1 MPYSGSGLL
10 RKQLEI
16 RKAIKMANFV
26 LVHGA
31 WHGGWCWV
39 RVAAQLVQQG
49 HRVLI
54 PTLTGLGDRVHLLNR
69 DVNLDTHIQD
79 VIGTIEA
86 EELTEV
92 TLCGH
97 SYGGVVITGAADRV
111 ADRISSIVYLDAFI
125 PEDGQAQR
133 DLISVK
139 RQADADLM
147 VSEQGDGWKVPPRSA
162 ESFMVQSPEDRDWV
176 NRRCVPHPYA
186 TMTQPV
192 SLTGNWKNISR
203 KTFIKAGLY
212 TTSPFGP
219 FAEAAKNDPDWQY
232 EEIDAGHDIMLDAPK
247 ELSDAL
253 VRAAA
258 L

>member
-1 MPYSGSGLL
+1 
-10 RKQLEI
+10 
-16 RKAIKMANFV
+16 MANFI

-39 RVAAQLVQQG
+39 RVATQLTQQG
-49 HRVLI
+49 HRVLT
-54 PTLTGLGDRVHLLNR
+54 PTLTDLGDRTHLLSR

-79 VIGTIEA
+79 VVAAIET

-92 TLCGH
+92 TLCAH
-97 SYGGVVITGAADRV
+97 SYGGVVITGAADRLSE
-111 ADRISSIVYLDAFI
+111 RISSIVYLDAFI

-133 DLISVK
+133 DLIPVE

-147 VSEQGDGWKVPPRSA
+147 VKQQGDGWKVPPRSA
-162 ESFMVQSPEDRDWV
+162 ESFMVQSKADRDWV
-176 NRRCVPHPYA
+176 DRRCVPHPYA
-186 TMTQPV
+186 TMTQPI
-192 SLTGNWKNISR
+192 SLTGGWKNIPR

-219 FAEAAKNDPDWQY
+219 FAEAARNNPEWHY
-232 EEIDAGHDIMLDAPK
+232 EEIDAGHDVMLDAPK
-247 ELSDAL
+247 ELTEAL
-253 VRAAA
+253 MRAAA

>member
-1 MPYSGSGLL
+1 M
-10 RKQLEI
+10 
-16 RKAIKMANFV
+16 
-26 LVHGA
+26 
-31 WHGGWCWV
+31 
-39 RVAAQLVQQG
+39 
-49 HRVLI
+49 
-54 PTLTGLGDRVHLLNR
+54 LTRR
-69 DVNLDTHIQD
+69 R
-79 VIGTIEA
+79 
-86 EELTEV
+86 
-92 TLCGH
+92 
-97 SYGGVVITGAADRV
+97 VVITGAADRV

-219 FAEAAKNDPDWQY
+219 FAEAAKNDPDWRY

>member
-1 MPYSGSGLL
+1 
-10 RKQLEI
+10 
-16 RKAIKMANFV
+16 MANFV

-39 RVAAQLVQQG
+39 RVAAQLIQQG
-49 HRVLI
+49 HRVLN
-54 PTLTGLGDRVHLLNR
+54 PTLTGLGDRAHLLNR